1 MIKYWRSLATR
12 SFLRSIPW
20 AALACFC
27 IIASTANGIL
37 SSQLIGP
44 AGNATLVDSPNCG
57 IWYYRD
63 DYVNKVYEDRTA
75 SMESIIRSATYARS
89 CYTVS
94 QSQNQQP
101 CEAYVVPRISY
112 HHEAN
117 AQCPFA
123 GHVCSSADN
132 AAYHMDTGS
141 VDSHVALGINTPWK
155 DRLTYRRMTSCSPLN
170 TEDFVTLTSAG
181 NSSEEVV
188 VRCNYGRPLR
198 EVRGNTTWE
207 FQAGRWRAEIGY
219 QLL

>member
-1 MIKYWRSLATR
+1 M
-12 SFLRSIPW
+12 
-20 AALACFC
+20 C

-44 AGNATLVDSPNCG
+44 AGNATLIDSPNCG

-63 DYVNKVYEDRTA
+63 DYVNKVFEDRTA
-75 SMESIIRSATYARS
+75 SMESIIRSAIYARS

-101 CEAYVVPRISY
+101 CEAYIVPRISY

-123 GHVCSSADN
+123 GHVCLIRTMRHIKWILAL
-132 AAYHMDTGS
+132 
-141 VDSHVALGINTPWK
+141 DSHVALGINTSWK

-170 TEDFVTLTSAG
+170 TEDFVTLTSAA
-181 NSSEEVV
+181 NSSKEVV
-188 VRCNYGRPLR
+188 V
-198 EVRGNTTWE
+198 
-207 FQAGRWRAEIGY
+207 
-219 QLL
+219 